1 MVTRTL
7 PVAGLVSR
15 ALLGAGASAQEA
27 CRANPI
33 MPVVPFPRGG
43 LGAVV
48 RRVGKLD

>member
-7 PVAGLVSR
+7 LVARLLPL

-27 CRANPI
+27 CRSKPI
-33 MPVVPFPRGG
+33 TPVVPFPPGG